1 MNSENIPVPFDKNRL
16 EKFIKKD
23 KYVNFLFRDLKKNGN
38 STECSLNVLHSLVLA
53 DESLLNDY
61 EML

>member
-1 MNSENIPVPFDKNRL
+1 MNSENVPVPFDKNRL

-23 KYVNFLFRDLKKNGN
+23 KYVKFLFRDLKKNGN
-38 STECSLNVLHSLVLA
+38 STERSLNVLHSLILV
-53 DESLLNDY
+53 DENLLNGY